1 MSVTR
6 ENRKIRDYLR
16 KRLIRLAGDTGGDVF
31 ERPGS
36 GGKIVST
43 YRWRNEHGE
52 KSFRISWHNSISDR
66 HFPKKIRGDIRRNLL
81 FVSDLF
87 IEDSS
92 KQSELSD
99 FGLKF
104 FRDTNNTL
112 PADDVVEWKQ
122 PSLVAKLRDLAV
134 KLVGQPSWHYAD
146 IIDEIDDEKYPS
158 DPLGLA
164 DMVSFGSQYF
174 GGIKVA
180 SDDIY
185 NFGTNV
191 VFLFH
196 EMDTIAMT
204 HANRSLWGW
213 SERHLFWC
221 YRRNPKFFSSKGIA
235 P

>member
-1 MSVTR
+1 MPLKDVRILDLTHVW
-6 ENRKIRDYLR
+6 
-16 KRLIRLAGDTGGDVF
+16 AGPLGVRF
-31 ERPGS
+31 
-36 GGKIVST
+36 
-43 YRWRNEHGE
+43 
-52 KSFRISWHNSISDR
+52 
-66 HFPKKIRGDIRRNLL
+66 L
-81 FVSDLF
+81 SDLGAEVIK
-87 IEDSS
+87 IEAPYGRGPR
-92 KQSELSD
+92 E
-99 FGLKF
+99 
-104 FRDTNNTL
+104 
-112 PADDVVEWKQ
+112 
-122 PSLVAKLRDLAV
+122 
-134 KLVGQPSWHYAD
+134 
-146 IIDEIDDEKYPS
+146 YPS

-164 DMVSFGSQYF
+164 DMLSFGSQYF